1 MTIAIVEDFSRLW
14 TWGLTDSDDEDFFLR
29 VEDFLTMMRL
39 FLMHEIIEMAK
50 TTVLDGIISWLSDKK
65 VRIFSK
71 NLTQLLKIAIL
82 THTWSFNNFPPHKSY

>member
-50 TTVLDGIISWLSDKK
+50 TTVLDGIISWLGDKK
-65 VRIFSK
+65 VGIFHK
-71 NLTQLLKIAIL
+71 NLT
-82 THTWSFNNFPPHKSY
+82 